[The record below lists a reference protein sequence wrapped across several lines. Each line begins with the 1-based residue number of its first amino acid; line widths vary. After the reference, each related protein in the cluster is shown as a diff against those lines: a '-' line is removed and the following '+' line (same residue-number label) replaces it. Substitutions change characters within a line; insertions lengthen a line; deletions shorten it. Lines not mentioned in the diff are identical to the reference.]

1 MKRSFTLIELLGHDR
16 GHRDPG
22 RYAAAGAFAA
32 RESGRTAT
40 CAGGLRQLTAA
51 NILYSNDF
59 GVFVKIR
66 ADKASTIYWY
76 GANVSGG
83 MDPGARKY
91 DYTAGPLYTYYGR
104 SARAIICPTL
114 ALTAGLD
121 TGDLSRMASSG
132 GYGYAS
138 RRYSTAKYYIGQI
151 SNGITRP
158 GSIRNPSQAV
168 MFGDSQISRNAT
180 GPQLCPHGEGMGNTY
195 GTVGFRHA
203 RKANVSRADGHVA
216 AEQFAAGDEANPLRQ
231 FRRPGGEPETFQLP
245 LARPCGDPH
254 RSAVKRADATTRFS
268 AALRGG
274 GRFSRCESSK

>member
-1 MKRSFTLIELLGHDR
+1 MKRSFTLIELLVTI
-16 GHRDPG
+16 
-22 RYAAAGAFAA
+22 AVIAILAGMLLPALSRA

-59 GVFVKIR
+59 GVFVKTR

-91 DYTAGPLYTYYGR
+91 DYTAGPLYPYYGR

-138 RRYSTAKYYIGQI
+138 RRYSTAKYYLGQI

-216 AEQFAAGDEANPLRQ
+216 AEQFAAGDEANLYGS
-231 FRRPGGEPETFQLP
+231 F
-245 LARPCGDPH
+245 GDP
-254 RSAVKRADATTRFS
+254 A
-268 AALRGG
+268 
-274 GRFSRCESSK
+274 ESPRLFNCLWPDHAETLTEVP

>member
-1 MKRSFTLIELLGHDR
+1 MKRSFTLIELLVTI
-16 GHRDPG
+16 
-22 RYAAAGAFAA
+22 AVIAILAGMLLPALSRA

-91 DYTAGPLYTYYGR
+91 DYTAGPLYPYYGR

-138 RRYSTAKYYIGQI
+138 RRYSTAKYYLGQI

-158 GSIRNPSQAV
+158 GSIR
-168 MFGDSQISRNAT
+168 I
-180 GPQLCPHGEGMGNTY
+180 
-195 GTVGFRHA
+195 
-203 RKANVSRADGHVA
+203 
-216 AEQFAAGDEANPLRQ
+216 
-231 FRRPGGEPETFQLP
+231 
-245 LARPCGDPH
+245 
-254 RSAVKRADATTRFS
+254 
-268 AALRGG
+268 
-274 GRFSRCESSK
+274 